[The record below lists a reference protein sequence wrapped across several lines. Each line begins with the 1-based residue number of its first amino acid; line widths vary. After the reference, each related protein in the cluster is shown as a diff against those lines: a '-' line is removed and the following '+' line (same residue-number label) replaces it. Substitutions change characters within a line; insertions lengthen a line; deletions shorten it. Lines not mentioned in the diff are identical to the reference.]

1 MGITDWLAI
10 VGAVSGTIAAF
21 LHLRNWWYDRPHAS
35 VKVAYALT
43 GNKFTGPQH
52 LISLSVANKG
62 KRKIQLT
69 GAGFELEAG
78 RTLWFTHCP
87 LGLQDSSFPK
97 WLDPGA
103 QHTVYFSLPK
113 LVNTLVTDNQ
123 GLPPRC
129 AWFKD
134 ATDNTYKESVSAKT
148 FRSWVGMAGK
158 FSQ

>member
-1 MGITDWLAI
+1 
-10 VGAVSGTIAAF
+10 VGAVTGTIAAS

-43 GNKFTGPQH
+43 GGTFTEPQH
-52 LISLSVANKG
+52 LVSLSVVNKG
-62 KRKIQLT
+62 KRRIQLT
-69 GAGFELEAG
+69 GAGFEIEAG
-78 RTLWFTHCP
+78 RTLWFTHCLP
-87 LGLQDSSFPK
+87 GLPDSGFPQ

-103 QHTVYFSLPK
+103 QHTVYFSLPE
-113 LVNTLVTDNQ
+113 LVNTLVADNR

-134 ATDNTYKESVSAKT
+134 ATDKTYRKSVSAKA
-148 FRSWVGMAGK
+148 FRSWVEIAGR